1 MSDIVRVGAIIVG
14 AGNSQRMG
22 IDKVFLSLA
31 DKPLLAWSVDVCQ
44 DCEMIDQIVVV
55 LNERSLALGREFV
68 VQRGWSKVVEV
79 CLGGKRRQ
87 DSVRQG
93 LKKLDNCQWVVI
105 HDCARP
111 FLTTALIRD
120 GLKAAQETG
129 AATAAVPVKDTIKLS
144 TDDYLVVETLA
155 RERLW
160 SVQTPQVFRCDIIDR
175 AHERI
180 KDNVTDDASMVERL
194 GYKIKLY
201 IGSYNNIKI
210 TTPEDMIYAEA
221 IARAKQDA

>member
-1 MSDIVRVGAIIVG
+1 MNDVVRAGAVIVG

-22 IDKVFLSLA
+22 IDKVFLALA
-31 DKPLLAWSVDVCQ
+31 DKPLVAWSVDICQ
-44 DCEMIDQIVVV
+44 SCELIDQIAIV
-55 LNERSLALGREFV
+55 LNERSLDLGHELV
-68 VQRGWSKVVEV
+68 AQRRWSKVVEV

-93 LKKLDNCQWVVI
+93 LKELDNCQWVVI

-111 FLTTALIRD
+111 FLTAVLIRD

-129 AATAAVPVKDTIKLS
+129 AATAAVPVKDTIKLG
-144 TDDYLVVETLA
+144 TDDCLVVETLA

-160 SVQTPQVFRCDIIDR
+160 SVQTPQVFQFDIIDR
-175 AHERI
+175 AHEQI

-194 GYKIKLY
+194 GYKVKLY
-201 IGSYNNIKI
+201 MGSYNNIKI
-210 TTPEDMIYAEA
+210 TTSEDIIYAEA
-221 IARAKQDA
+221 IARAKSDA